1 MKVIGSVVHVK
12 GAHLT
17 FMGNDAEGLAGGAM
31 YLTSY
36 TQVILSQGS
45 TFDFINNTG
54 RYILA
59 WLLFNYIHCVLQC
72 SYHILHINLHMCVC
86 VCIFIY

>member
-1 MKVIGSVVHVK
+1 MVGSVVNVK

-17 FMGNDAEGLAGGAM
+17 FMGNNAEGLAGGAM

-36 TQVILSQGS
+36 TQVILFQGS

-54 RYILA
+54 RYVA
-59 WLLFNYIHCVLQC
+59 MMYSFGFYFTSQ
-72 SYHILHINLHMCVC
+72 
-86 VCIFIY
+86 

>member
-1 MKVIGSVVHVK
+1 MR

-17 FMGNDAEGLAGGAM
+17 FLGNNAEGLSGGAM

-36 TQVILSQGS
+36 TQVILFQGS

-54 RYILA
+54 R
-59 WLLFNYIHCVLQC
+59 
-72 SYHILHINLHMCVC
+72 CVC
-86 VCIFIY
+86 ACARACVCMYLPSVMLIQYVFVSYL

>member
-1 MKVIGSVVHVK
+1 MVGSVVNVK

-17 FMGNDAEGLAGGAM
+17 FMGNSAVGLAGGAM

-54 RYILA
+54 RYKF
-59 WLLFNYIHCVLQC
+59 LFLYVW
-72 SYHILHINLHMCVC
+72 
-86 VCIFIY
+86 IF